1 MFIGKPRVKIDEGK
15 CILCGICSEVCPSGA
30 IKVDG
35 AKIRL
40 KKLFFADFECE
51 DCNVCVEACPWG
63 AIVDKAGNVNETGDD
78 GRESKAEDDTE
89 KSEESKA
96 TKEWIEDLCIFCGRC
111 AKLCPDDKIFVE
123 KPISGEVII
132 GEGCKFCGVC
142 MDICPSHAISFDGRK
157 MIVDVDVCILCGAC
171 RNACPTKVIEIRRD
185 DVRVESAFYP
195 WFFQHERALKSVT
208 CTAVCPVN
216 NTVTMR
222 IESGKLKS
230 GFLCEGCGLCVK
242 VCPFNALELVVE
254 EVEEKVEEK
263 KEVEEKA
270 VEKLEEVKAEKPA
283 EKEKEKVEKREVKKE
298 IKRFPDYV
306 SEWFSTGLLR
316 RMFEAGG
323 AFPPVQ
329 KMY

>member
-1 MFIGKPRVKIDEGK
+1 MMNISEYKGNLFVIKRVVEGEVRRKLTYDTSLCFGCELCTSVCPQNAIRLYPLAYMFIGKPRVKIDEGK

-208 CTAVCPVN
+208 
-216 NTVTMR
+216 
-222 IESGKLKS
+222 
-230 GFLCEGCGLCVK
+230 
-242 VCPFNALELVVE
+242 
-254 EVEEKVEEK
+254 
-263 KEVEEKA
+263 KEV
-270 VEKLEEVKAEKPA
+270 
-283 EKEKEKVEKREVKKE
+283 
-298 IKRFPDYV
+298 
-306 SEWFSTGLLR
+306 
-316 RMFEAGG
+316 
-323 AFPPVQ
+323 
-329 KMY
+329 